1 MEHQPFVSILTPVY
15 NGAEFLADCIECVLK
30 QTHQN
35 FEYIIVNNASTD
47 GTLEIALE
55 YAKKDQRIRVHDN
68 EKFVGVIANHN
79 IAFNLMSP
87 KAEYCKVVSADDL
100 IYPTCVEKM
109 VELGQTHP
117 DVSIIGC
124 FQLSGE
130 RILWQGHCHPKRVF
144 SGRELCRRIFLRGET
159 TFGFGSPSSL
169 IYRADIVRSSPEFYP
184 NPSPHSDTSACFQH
198 LRNSNYGFLY
208 EILSLERTHEATQ
221 TSTSKKMERYLSA
234 YLNDVVQYGPFYL
247 DAAEQKVVLM
257 NVLKRYRKFLSA
269 VYFTGTGSKEFWDYH
284 RSRLAELG
292 YPINRFL
299 LFRSAMGSV
308 MQEAINPGQLLG
320 KVWKRLST
328 KFNHRPAPGKHL
340 GASV

>member
-35 FEYIIVNNASTD
+35 FEYIIVNNCSTD

-55 YAKKDQRIRVHDN
+55 YAKKDQRIRVHN
-68 EKFVGVIANHN
+68 NQEFVGVIANHN

-87 KAEYCKVVSADDL
+87 KAEYCKIVSADDL

-109 VELGQTHP
+109 VELGQAHP
-117 DVSIIGC
+117 EVSIIGC

-130 RILWQGHCHPKRVF
+130 RILWQGFRHPKTIF
-144 SGRELCRRIFLRGET
+144 SGRELCRRIFLQGES

-221 TSTSKKMERYLSA
+221 TSASKKMERYLSA
-234 YLNDVVQYGPFYL
+234 YLNDVIQYGPFYL
-247 DAAEQKVVLM
+247 NESEQKL
-257 NVLKRYRKFLSA
+257 VLKRVLSRYRQFLAA
-269 VYFTGTGSKEFWDYH
+269 VYFTGTGSKEFWEYH
-284 RSRLAELG
+284 KSRLAELG
-292 YPINRFL
+292 YPISRFIL
-299 LFRSAMGSV
+299 LRSAATSAIG
-308 MQEAINPGQLLG
+308 EAINPGILMK

-328 KFNHRPAPGKHL
+328 KFSRRAVTGKHL